1 MFMPS
6 MCSMMY
12 WVLGCFNEQQQ
23 QQQKNTDKNSN
34 LWNLHSMLNLPLKLA
49 RLNIILGAGIVS
61 GSYPYS
67 SDKSD
72 KQFLAAPK
80 NII

>member
-1 MFMPS
+1 MNNS
-6 MCSMMY
+6 
-12 WVLGCFNEQQQ
+12 NKEH
-23 QQQKNTDKNSN
+23 TDKNSN
-34 LWNLHSMLNLPLKLA
+34 LWNLYSMLNLPLKLA
-49 RLNIILGAGIVS
+49 RLNITLGSGIIS

-72 KQFLAAPK
+72 QRFLAVPK